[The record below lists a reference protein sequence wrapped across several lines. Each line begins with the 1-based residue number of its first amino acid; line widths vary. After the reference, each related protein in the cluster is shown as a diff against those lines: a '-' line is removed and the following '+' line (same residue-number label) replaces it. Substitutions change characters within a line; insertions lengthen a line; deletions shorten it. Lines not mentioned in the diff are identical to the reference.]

1 MDLEEVEALSCL
13 MTLKCAVVDLPF
25 GGAKGGIC
33 LDPLQY
39 SASEIESLIRRYTLE
54 LTRKGFIGPT
64 IDVPGPDVG
73 TGSREM
79 NWMMDTYETFYGH
92 LDINS
97 KAITTGK
104 SLSLGGIEGRTESTG
119 LGAFIVIRELL
130 NNNEIMGKLKI
141 TPGIEGKSFIIQVSF
156 FFTLL
161 KKQLTHSGVRK
172 CWILVSSLF
181 SSKWW

>member
-1 MDLEEVEALSCL
+1 

-39 SASEIESLIRRYTLE
+39 SPSEIESLIRRYTLE

-79 NWMMDTYETFYGH
+79 NWMMDTYSTFYGH
-92 LDINS
+92 TDINS

-104 SLSLGGIEGRTESTG
+104 SLTLGGIEGRTESTG
-119 LGAFIVIRELL
+119 LGAYIVLKEML
-130 NNNEIMGKLKI
+130 NNKEAMTKLKI
-141 TPGIEGKSFIIQVSF
+141 SPGIEGKKFIIQVFIIFSYFYLIF
-156 FFTLL
+156 FLL
-161 KKQLTHSGVRK
+161 FFQL
-172 CWILVSSLF
+172 WYSLNII
-181 SSKWW
+181 

>member
-1 MDLEEVEALSCL
+1 VEALACL

-73 TGSREM
+73 TGTREM

-92 LDINS
+92 LDINA

-104 SLSLGGIEGRTESTG
+104 SLTLGGIEGRTESTG
-119 LGAFIVIRELL
+119 LGAFIVLK
-130 NNNEIMGKLKI
+130 EILGNTEMMKKLKI
-141 TPGIEGKSFIIQVSF
+141 NPGIEGKKFIIQVEN
-156 FFTLL
+156 
-161 KKQLTHSGVRK
+161 
-172 CWILVSSLF
+172 F
-181 SSKWW
+181 SKLIIY

>member
-1 MDLEEVEALSCL
+1 
-13 MTLKCAVVDLPF
+13 MTLKCAVVDIPF

-39 SASEIESLIRRYTLE
+39 SSSEIESLIRRYTLE

-79 NWMMDTYETFYGH
+79 NWMMDTYLTFYGH
-92 LDINS
+92 QDINA

-104 SLSLGGIEGRTESTG
+104 SLTLGGIEGRTESTG
-119 LGAFIVIRELL
+119 LGAFIVIKEILENKELM
-130 NNNEIMGKLKI
+130 NKLKI
-141 TPGIEGKSFIIQVSF
+141 NSGVEGKKFIIQVKIL
-156 FFTLL
+156 TLFPFY
-161 KKQLTHSGVRK
+161 QF
-172 CWILVSSLF
+172 ILFLIGI
-181 SSKWW
+181 W

>member
-1 MDLEEVEALSCL
+1 
-13 MTLKCAVVDLPF
+13 MTLKCAVVDIPF

-73 TGSREM
+73 TGPREM
-79 NWMMDTYETFYGH
+79 NWMMDTYLTFYGH
-92 LDINS
+92 TDINA

-119 LGAFIVIRELL
+119 LGAYIVIREILE
-130 NNNEIMGKLKI
+130 NKEGMEKLKI
-141 TPGIEGKSFIIQVSF
+141 PPGVEGKKFIIQVDHFS
-156 FFTLL
+156 
-161 KKQLTHSGVRK
+161 KKY
-172 CWILVSSLF
+172 
-181 SSKWW
+181 